1 MTTRQ
6 NCSALSIS
14 YGANTVRSAKGVQC
28 SCETWNCRRMKTIIW
43 QMTYVLEQCL
53 VMDVVQLLVQDWLM
67 KSYLVELE
75 AILQLRSL
83 PSFREH
89 SAKIQIEKTNEQ
101 RCNERNEINT
111 LFLACYFWIDAGLV
125 GSKESNIYSNQFVG
139 SLALS
144 HLRNL
149 WL

>member
-1 MTTRQ
+1 
-6 NCSALSIS
+6 
-14 YGANTVRSAKGVQC
+14 
-28 SCETWNCRRMKTIIW
+28 
-43 QMTYVLEQCL
+43 
-53 VMDVVQLLVQDWLM
+53 M

-101 RCNERNEINT
+101 RCSIFRVSNERNEINT

-125 GSKESNIYSNQFVG
+125 GSKESNIYSNQFVE

-149 WL
+149 